1 MDEIWIDVY
10 PELKLSQYQVSS
22 FGRIKNKKF
31 NYIFN
36 PKPRRDGYLCARF
49 LVDNDNGNKLLKS
62 FYYHRIVG
70 YSFLKNPKNLL
81 TIDHINNKRNDN
93 RIENLRWASYSDQNK
108 NKKKKTTIAGLNVYQ
123 CDLKGNIIKKWNSIT
138 DAHKNL
144 NIKVQNICRVLK
156 KVRPTAGGF
165 KWIYANENL
174 HNEIWKKVPL
184 GSDYINTFASNLG
197 RIKTSNILLGCI
209 KQSGY
214 VEIAIKN
221 IKENKH
227 KTFKVHILICKAF
240 NGNIKNKYVNH
251 IDENRSNNKIENL
264 EWVTHKEN
272 LNHSLKLHNYEKP
285 NSLSKPILQISSNSV
300 KEFSSINYASKQTGI
315 SSHYIK
321 KSCLNNIKTTD
332 GTLWK
337 YKI

>member
-1 MDEIWIDVY
+1 MEEIWIDIY

-22 FGRIKNKKF
+22 FGRIKNKKS

-36 PKPRRDGYLCARF
+36 PKPRKDGYLCGRF
-49 LVDNDNGNKLLKS
+49 LVDNEKNKLLRS
-62 FYYHRIVG
+62 FYYHRIIG

-81 TIDHINNKRNDN
+81 TIDHINKKRNDN
-93 RIENLRWASYSDQNK
+93 RIENLRWSTYTDQNK
-108 NKKKKTTIAGLNVYQ
+108 NRNIKTTIAGTNIYQ
-123 CDLKGNIIKKWNSIT
+123 CDLNGNIIKKWKSIT

-156 KVRPTAGGF
+156 KTRPTAGGF

-184 GSDYINTFASNLG
+184 GNDYINTFASNLG

-214 VEIAIKN
+214 VEVAIKN

-240 NGNIKNKYVNH
+240 KGDVKNKYVNH

-264 EWVTHKEN
+264 EWTTHKEN
-272 LNHSLKLHNYEKP
+272 LNHSLKLHNYERP
-285 NSLSKPILQISSNSV
+285 NSLSKSILQISSNSV
-300 KEFSSINYASKQTGI
+300 KEFSSIHYASKQTGI
-315 SSHYIK
+315 SIYSIK

-332 GTLWK
+332 GIIWR
-337 YKI
+337 YKV